1 MAYLCT
7 IASVPRNKVELIS
20 VPADVPRLASR
31 VAYASHFI
39 VPASTELRDAIDGGT
54 PLDTNT
60 WHPLRGFMFHE
71 PAAVQ
76 ERAAKLTT
84 FAAEMSE
91 AAHPLYGDTWTQA
104 EATKVIDLFRHASAA
119 GEAVV
124 THLDLTRTG
133 KRKS

>member
-1 MAYLCT
+1 MAYLCI
-7 IASVPRNKVELIS
+7 IASVPRDKVAQIRA
-20 VPADVPRLASR
+20 PADVPRVASK

-39 VPASTELRDAIDGGT
+39 VPTSTELREAMDGGT
-54 PLDTNT
+54 PLDTDT
-60 WHPLRGFMFHE
+60 WHPLRGFRLHE

-76 ERAAKLTT
+76 ERVAQLTA
-84 FAAEMSE
+84 FAAQMDETG
-91 AAHPLYGDTWTQA
+91 HPLSGDTWTQA
-104 EATKVIDLFRHASAA
+104 ETTKVIDLFRHASIA